1 MLSRI
6 ENILEAFF
14 WKFRMIILLSTFGFV
29 ITSAI
34 TLAMG
39 TLETFVVG
47 QLFVD
52 NIVNNGIHFEKDV
65 YNEILTTTIVVIDDF
80 LLGIVL
86 FIFGLGV
93 YDLFI
98 SRLDP
103 ADKQG
108 DIRADWLVFGSIEEL
123 KAVLAQVILMIIIVN
138 LLKYVVEVKF
148 TSPLDILYLG
158 AAIMLVALAIKWS
171 YGGHSPDIASTTH
184 AERIKLDKDLFDNQG
199 TNNAS

>member
-1 MLSRI
+1 MFNKV
-6 ENILEAFF
+6 EGILEGFF
-14 WKFRMIILLSTFGFV
+14 WNFKFIILLSSFGFV

-34 TLAMG
+34 TLLMG

-52 NIVNNGIHFEKDV
+52 NLLHHGIHFEKAI

-86 FIFGLGV
+86 FIFGVGV

-103 ADKQG
+103 ADKQE

-148 TSPLDILYLG
+148 TTSLDILYLG
-158 AAIMLVALAIKWS
+158 ITIMLVALAIKLS
-171 YGGHSPDIASTTH
+171 YGGHPADISTTKRSD
-184 AERIKLDKDLFDNQG
+184 RIKLDREFIGDEPKHEG
-199 TNNAS
+199 S

>member
-1 MLSRI
+1 MISQI
-6 ENILEAFF
+6 EKILESFF
-14 WKFRMIILLSTFGFV
+14 WKFRMMILLSSFGFV
-29 ITSAI
+29 LTSAI

-39 TLETFVVG
+39 TLETFVVAE
-47 QLFVD
+47 LFID
-52 NIVNNGIHFEKDV
+52 NILHHGIHFETSV

-148 TSPLDILYLG
+148 STPLDILYLG
-158 AAIMLVALAIKWS
+158 AAIALVALAIKLS
-171 YGGHSPDIASTTH
+171 YGGHTPDIATTTH
-184 AERIKLDKDLFDNQG
+184 AERIEQDKEAFGDQATDE
-199 TNNAS
+199 AS